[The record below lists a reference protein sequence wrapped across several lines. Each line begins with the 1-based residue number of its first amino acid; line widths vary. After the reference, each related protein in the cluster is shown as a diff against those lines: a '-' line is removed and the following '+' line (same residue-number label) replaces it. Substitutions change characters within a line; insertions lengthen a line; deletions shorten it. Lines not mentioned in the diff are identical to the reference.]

1 MQGFYIGIL
10 AGIILSLSIVF
21 MWAETSRSKTQIVKE
36 RHQAASLQEMTEREL
51 RYWQRL
57 SENECH
63 ERKIVQEQLSDLNIL
78 YMQLQGELERTQDR
92 LANAEQRVI
101 STTQELK
108 IVQQQLARAD
118 GLLVTYM

>member
-1 MQGFYIGIL
+1 
-10 AGIILSLSIVF
+10 